1 MSARQRL
8 ELPSHEF
15 LAQLA
20 RDDPQAYEAFRGEL
34 LENFI
39 DSAPARL
46 QPRLHGIQ
54 FRVDSV
60 RRLSRS
66 ALGSTV
72 KIYELMWE
80 SFLCLNQGWQ
90 NTLRMKN
97 EYENS
102 QGSMSTAECDPGAS
116 ARIIEFRPRP
126 PHDQK

>member
-1 MSARQRL
+1 
-8 ELPSHEF
+8 
-15 LAQLA
+15 
-20 RDDPQAYEAFRGEL
+20 
-34 LENFI
+34 
-39 DSAPARL
+39 
-46 QPRLHGIQ
+46 
-54 FRVDSV
+54 
-60 RRLSRS
+60 
-66 ALGSTV
+66 LGSTV